1 MDRSRSFQNSPF
13 PAAPGGMPVGQLTP
27 QQQQYFQ
34 QMQQVFL
41 ANPYAFQQQQQQ
53 QQAGMVG
60 RMPIP
65 FQGYPAGF
73 PNRGLPPNAQGVY
86 STYPARLK
94 QSDDNALLLPSS
106 YLTNKKP
113 RFASESDDDFDEY
126 NEDSEEEGTPSSGMR
141 TRSAAAAASSAQA
154 TQTSTPGG
162 GQGAELRK
170 IIRRKNHLYPNE
182 KDLERAS
189 NMEEVLVPIRLDID
203 LDDVRLRDVFLWNMN
218 GTFFFISFSRGS
230 RC

>member
-1 MDRSRSFQNSPF
+1 MDQRRSFQSTPF
-13 PAAPGGMPVGQLTP
+13 PAQPGMPIGQLTP

-41 ANPYAFQQQQQQ
+41 ANPYAFQQQQQ
-53 QQAGMVG
+53 AGMIG
-60 RMPIP
+60 RMPMP
-65 FQGYPAGF
+65 FQGYPPGF
-73 PNRGLPPNAQGVY
+73 PNRGLPPNAQGLY

-106 YLTNKKP
+106 YLANKKP
-113 RFASESDDDFDEY
+113 RFATESDDDFDEY
-126 NEDSEEEGTPSSGMR
+126 NEDSDEDGTPSSGMR
-141 TRSAAAAASSAQA
+141 TRSAAAAASAQV
-154 TQTSTPGG
+154 TQGATPGG
-162 GQGAELRK
+162 GGQGPELRK
-170 IIRRKNHLYPNE
+170 IIRKKNHLYPNE

-218 GTFFFISFSRGS
+218 GNSVAD
-230 RC
+230 